1 MRRALAALAGLVLL
15 GGAAFW
21 LLTAP
26 RAVEAEALAGLSG
39 DAARGERVFGI
50 GGCAGCHSAEGAKGE
65 DRLVLS
71 GGRRFATEFGTFV
84 APNVSPDPQ
93 AGIGGWSFPDFAT
106 AVLRGVSPDG
116 RHYYPAFPYA
126 SYVRMTMQDVADLW
140 AYWETLPASDAASAP
155 HEIGFPYSIRR
166 GLGLWKLVGVD
177 PAWVG
182 QVPEGDEIL
191 ARGRYLVEGPG
202 HCGECHTPRDATGVL
217 DRDRW
222 LKGAPNPEGPGTIP
236 DISPTGKDVSGW
248 SAAEIADYL
257 GTGFTPEY
265 DTVGGLMVEVVENL
279 SGLPDED
286 RAAIA
291 AYLKALPGG
300 E

>member
-1 MRRALAALAGLVLL
+1 MRRALAVLAGLAAL

-26 RAVEAEALAGLSG
+26 RTVDAETLVGLSG
-39 DAARGERVFGI
+39 DAVRGERVFLI
-50 GGCAGCHSAEGAKGE
+50 GGCAACHSAPGAKGE
-65 DRLVLS
+65 ARLVLS
-71 GGRRFATEFGTFV
+71 GGRRFVTEFGTFV

-93 AGIGGWSFPDFAT
+93 SGIGGWSFPDFAN
-106 AVLRGVSPDG
+106 AVLRGVSPDR

-126 SYVRMTMQDVADLW
+126 SYVRMAPQDVADLW
-140 AYWETLPASDAASAP
+140 AYWSMLPPSEAASLP
-155 HEIGFPYSIRR
+155 HEIGFPFSIRR

-177 PAWVG
+177 PAWVE
-182 QVPEGDEIL
+182 QVPEGDAIL

-202 HCGECHTPRDATGVL
+202 HCGECHTPRDLIGVL
-217 DRDRW
+217 DRGRW
-222 LKGAPNPEGPGTIP
+222 LRGAPNPDGPGTIP
-236 DISPTGKDVSGW
+236 DISPTGKEVSGW

-257 GTGFTPEY
+257 GTGFTPDY
-265 DTVGGLMVEVVENL
+265 DTVGGSMVEVVENL
-279 SGLPDED
+279 SGLPEED

-291 AYLKALPGG
+291 AYLKALPEG